1 MEEDNRNYIHNK
13 NISQETI
20 DITNKIKKND
30 DPYPFY
36 SLDKIKEILIQSG
49 EFDIELIN
57 KIIKNESILELEKY
71 MNSIKKKTKNDCPS
85 KQKDNYLKIKRD
97 REINKNGDLVY
108 KLFYRADIIIKR
120 IKSNLFY
127 YCFKLINKMIYKN
140 KEEGIKL
147 SRIPSEIICYLNS
160 EKNLD
165 LFEKPLKDLFSFD
178 ASISYQYESKDYNA
192 KLINQILEHKIE
204 FEDYDTI
211 MFLFKITLNDWI
223 DLFTFKKDLFTL
235 VKEYNAVNVNYTKI
249 RNNYIGV
256 NDLLNNLSKINES
269 NEYFSLF
276 LLCVFNLQ
284 RWFYIKKMKKLAKK
298 ENNLKCIYILI

>member
-1 MEEDNRNYIHNK
+1 
-13 NISQETI
+13 
-20 DITNKIKKND
+20 
-30 DPYPFY
+30 
-36 SLDKIKEILIQSG
+36 
-49 EFDIELIN
+49 
-57 KIIKNESILELEKY
+57 
-71 MNSIKKKTKNDCPS
+71 
-85 KQKDNYLKIKRD
+85 
-97 REINKNGDLVY
+97 
-108 KLFYRADIIIKR
+108 
-120 IKSNLFY
+120 
-127 YCFKLINKMIYKN
+127 MIYKN
-140 KEEGIKL
+140 QEEGIKCL
-147 SRIPSEIICYLNS
+147 RIPPEIILCLNR

-178 ASISYQYESKDYNA
+178 ISIKYKSISKDYNA
-192 KLINQILEHKIE
+192 KLINQIVEHKIE

-223 DLFTFKKDLFTL
+223 DLFTYKKDLFTL

-298 ENNLKCIYILI
+298 EK

>member
-71 MNSIKKKTKNDCPS
+71 MNSIKKKTKNNCAS
-85 KQKDNYLKIKRD
+85 NQKDNCLKKKRD
-97 REINKNGDLVY
+97 RKTYKIGDVWTHNMIRKIKFKLV
-108 KLFYRADIIIKR
+108 D
-120 IKSNLFY
+120 

-140 KEEGIKL
+140 EEEGIKFL
-147 SRIPSEIICYLNS
+147 RMCPEIIFCSNS

-165 LFEKPLKDLFSFD
+165 LCEKPLKDLFSFD
-178 ASISYQYESKDYNA
+178 ISIKYKSISKDYNA
-192 KLINQILEHKIE
+192 KLINQIVEHKIE

-298 ENNLKCIYILI
+298 EK